1 MIMNRAKMS
10 ASVDGTE
17 NEPSA
22 GISAG
27 GAVPGSADKNFEDGF
42 DTMLDKED
50 DFDVEDDVAFLNE
63 EYDVLDMHDV
73 LDLCNMSKPEISDW

>member
-10 ASVDGTE
+10 ANINGTE

-27 GAVPGSADKNFEDGF
+27 GAVPESSDKDYEDGF
-42 DTMLDKED
+42 DTTLDKED

>member
-10 ASVDGTE
+10 ASINGTE

-22 GISAG
+22 GVSAG
-27 GAVPGSADKNFEDGF
+27 GALPETADKNYEDGF
-42 DTMLDKED
+42 DTILDKED

>member
-10 ASVDGTE
+10 ASINGTE

-22 GISAG
+22 EMPIG
-27 GAVPGSADKNFEDGF
+27 GAGSAPSDKSYEDEF
-42 DTMLDKED
+42 DAMLDKED

-73 LDLCNMSKPEISDW
+73 LDLCNMSKPDESDW

>member
-10 ASVDGTE
+10 ASINGTE

-22 GISAG
+22 EMPGG
-27 GAVPGSADKNFEDGF
+27 GAGLEPSDKSYEDDFE
-42 DTMLDKED
+42 TMLDKED

-73 LDLCNMSKPEISDW
+73 LDLCNMSKPEDSDW